1 MDKSKLLKS
10 FGANYNKMDFAA
22 MESLFHKNVS
32 YEAFDCMYN
41 VTTIDGVQRVLAN
54 SDKEGTSAYEGF
66 YMKKGMLM
74 EKLTE
79 CIIICNDDSRKS
91 LRIVDIKSKRGKIL
105 KITGFDPKDY
115 THTRGK
121 KIES

>member
-10 FGANYNKMDFAA
+10 FGAIYNKMDFAA
-22 MESLFHKNVS
+22 MEPLFNKNVS

-41 VTTIDGVQRVLAN
+41 VTTIDGVKKVLAD
-54 SDKEGTSAYEGF
+54 SDKKGTSAYQGF
-66 YMKKGMLM
+66 YLKKGLFM

-79 CIIICNDDSRKS
+79 CILICNDESLKS
-91 LRIVDIKSKRGKIL
+91 VRIVDIKPKRGKIL
-105 KITGFDPKDY
+105 KITGFDPKEY

-121 KIES
+121 KIGS